1 MSQPIDVS
9 EDRLVEYVLG
19 ELRRDDAQ
27 ALEHLIRDDAD
38 LAAEVRRLRQVFD
51 LLPYATLTEP
61 PPELRTRVLDA
72 AAARAKQ
79 PAAPVVAP
87 AEPRRARRVVWSQFA
102 AAAAAALA
110 LAFGVDA
117 WRTRQELTLQ
127 REMTAALQEPNVVRS
142 FALAGTGSAR
152 GAVGRVALDL
162 DAKKGAVV
170 LKGMPELPEGQVYRL
185 WAKVKDKDVPCGE
198 FKADPQGAVLAQFV
212 VPVESYTAPLG
223 KLFVTVEPAS
233 LPATPTGP
241 TVMESV

>member
-19 ELRRDDAQ
+19 ELRRDEAQ
-27 ALEHLIRDDAD
+27 ALEQLMRGDAQ

-51 LLPYATLTEP
+51 LMPYAALADP
-61 PPELRTRVLDA
+61 PPELRARVLDA
-72 AAARAKQ
+72 AAARTRQ
-79 PAAPVVAP
+79 TTTPAAPAP
-87 AEPRRARRVVWSQFA
+87 RAPRRIVWSQFA

-110 LAFGVDA
+110 LAFGIDA
-117 WRTRQELTLQ
+117 WRTRRELTLQ
-127 REMTAALQEPNVVRS
+127 HEMTAALQEPNVVRS
-142 FALAGTGSAR
+142 FALAGTGAAR
-152 GAVGRVALDL
+152 GAIGRVALDL

-170 LKGMPELPEGQVYRL
+170 LKGMPALPEGQVYRL
-185 WAKVKDKDVPCGE
+185 WAKVNEKDVPCGE
-198 FKADPQGAVLAQFV
+198 FRADRTGAVLAQFV

-223 KLFVTVEPAS
+223 KLFVTVEPSS

>member
-27 ALEHLIRDDAD
+27 ALERLMQTDDE

-51 LLPYATLTEP
+51 LLPYASLAEP

-72 AAARAKQ
+72 ARTRGPARETVVTPAARA
-79 PAAPVVAP
+79 
-87 AEPRRARRVVWSQFA
+87 PRRIVWSQFA

-110 LAFGVDA
+110 LAFGIDA
-117 WRTRQELTLQ
+117 WRTRRELGLHRELT
-127 REMTAALQEPNVVRS
+127 TALQEPNVVRS
-142 FALAGTGSAR
+142 FALAGTGSAG
-152 GAVGRVALDL
+152 GAIGRVSLDL

-170 LKGMPELPEGQVYRL
+170 LKNMPPLPEGKVYRL
-185 WAKVKDKDVPCGE
+185 WARVADKDVPCGE
-198 FKADPQGAVLAQFV
+198 FTTDPEGAVQAQFV
-212 VPVESYTAPLG
+212 VPVESYTAPIG
-223 KLFVTVEPAS
+223 RLFVTVEPAA

-241 TVMESV
+241 TVMQSV

>member
-1 MSQPIDVS
+1 MSHPIDVS

-19 ELRRDDAQ
+19 ELRRDEAQ
-27 ALEHLIRDDAD
+27 ALEHMMQADAQ
-38 LAAEVRRLRQVFD
+38 LAAEVHRLRRVLD
-51 LLPYATLTEP
+51 LLPYATVTEP
-61 PPELRTRVLDA
+61 PPELRARVLEA
-72 AAARAKQ
+72 AAARTRRT
-79 PAAPVVAP
+79 AAPAP
-87 AEPRRARRVVWSQFA
+87 APRAPRRIVWSQFA

-110 LAFGVDA
+110 LAFGMDA
-117 WRTRQELTLQ
+117 WRTRQELGLQ
-127 REMTAALQEPNVVRS
+127 REMTAMLQEPNVVRS
-142 FALAGTGSAR
+142 FTLAGTGAAR

-170 LKGMPELPEGQVYRL
+170 LKGMPTLPEGQVYRL
-185 WAKVKDKDVPCGE
+185 WAKVKEKDVPCGE
-198 FKADPQGAVLAQFV
+198 FRADPAGAVLAQFV

>member
-19 ELRRDDAQ
+19 ELRRDEAQ
-27 ALEHLIRDDAD
+27 ALEHLMQAD
-38 LAAEVRRLRQVFD
+38 VQLAAEVRRLRHVFD

-61 PPELRTRVLDA
+61 PPELRSRVLDA
-72 AAARAKQ
+72 AAARAK
-79 PAAPVVAP
+79 PTAAPAP
-87 AEPRRARRVVWSQFA
+87 AEPARRGPRRVVWSQFA

-110 LAFGVDA
+110 LAFGLDA
-117 WRTRQELTLQ
+117 WRTRQELALQ
-127 REMTAALQEPNVVRS
+127 REMTVALQEPNVVRS
-142 FALAGTGSAR
+142 FALAGTGAAR

-170 LKGMPELPEGQVYRL
+170 LKGMPVLPEGQVYRL
-185 WAKVKDKDVPCGE
+185 WAKVKDQDVPCGE
-198 FKADPQGAVLAQFV
+198 FKPDPQGAVLAQFV

>member
-1 MSQPIDVS
+1 MSQPIDIT
-9 EDRLVEYVLG
+9 EEHLVEYVLG
-19 ELRRDDAQ
+19 ELRHDEAQ
-27 ALEHLIRDDAD
+27 ALESLMQGDVH

-51 LLPYATLTEP
+51 LLPYSTIAEP
-61 PPELRTRVLDA
+61 PPELRSRVLDA
-72 AAARAKQ
+72 AAKRAARA
-79 PAAPVVAP
+79 AAPAP
-87 AEPRRARRVVWSQFA
+87 AEPVARRPRRVVWSRFA

-110 LAFGVDA
+110 LAFGLDA
-117 WRTRQELTLQ
+117 WRTRQELSLQ

-170 LKGMPELPEGQVYRL
+170 LKGMPVLPEGQVYRL
-185 WAKVKDKDVPCGE
+185 WARVKDQDVPCGE
-198 FKADPQGAVLAQFV
+198 FKADPQGSVLAQFA

-223 KLFVTVEPAS
+223 KLFVTVEPGS